1 MTELFSLRMARSTTK
16 RSLSGKFILHY
27 IFFYNDKHDE
37 SLCHNETEWLNRSVF
52 TDDYIN
58 LRQESDKQITE
69 SELLYYIMFLQTAVP
84 KNLAP
89 KLSNLVQKTA
99 STTGQPPEI
108 RELLLHIDLQKLRTH
123 LEGYGS
129 KTAVQD
135 EHLTNQLTEYIHAV
149 LSAEPRLQGVCHAYH
164 CTLYEQLAWMI
175 LYALAD
181 RDCFD
186 RYENAYRIELQTKT
200 ALTQNQNTD
209 TQGNADPLKKHALP
223 AHAKQIDENPVP
235 LTQTENPNQTGDSK
249 QNVQEIVEISDE
261 KNSKLTA
268 AVPDTPIPLEKKE
281 NHDLDTVISTPD
293 SESVKQLRER
303 ISAKYRSVSTLC
315 SLSIR
320 LLFVLLS
327 AQIITMVIPISI
339 WGLHDTSGKKT
350 LFYICMLS
358 FSIVILLL
366 RFIPMNLAKQKSR
379 LKVILDHYDSD
390 PYLQK
395 YALIENIPI
404 TSIHFNMFRDTCY
417 YHTELE
423 KNRKVL
429 NAGVAISISGNFI
442 ISLLQQ
448 SFPLMTAGVALTMLI
463 YMWIDVTI
471 MNHRYAS
478 AYNRL
483 DEREL
488 LPGTE
493 PVSGGFGKMY
503 SWDFDTGIHSFRHP
517 RILPSDLHS
526 ASCIRYIFLAYVDR
540 LSNNWTIITV
550 LLFLLN
556 FIMLIAGIVEYM
568 LPFNYY
574 FRLPTPEF
582 YSAFSLILIISMGI
596 VNITTLLWTEDHYD
610 RLTLFA
616 YLPGAAYA
624 DDRELIETYQR
635 YRNNQTITD
644 LDVNRGIYKY
654 NCTYIEQGKTIT
666 EIFPE
671 TDRIIFP
678 HRQSSRISRT
688 ALAVWISCLIIVS
701 IVTWHF
707 HILMGLLA
715 IPVAFIS
722 NILFLVW
729 ILPAMDFRKIRTVI
743 EKNGLA

>member
-1 MTELFSLRMARSTTK
+1 MC
-16 RSLSGKFILHY
+16 I
-27 IFFYNDKHDE
+27 
-37 SLCHNETEWLNRSVF
+37 
-52 TDDYIN
+52 
-58 LRQESDKQITE
+58 Q
-69 SELLYYIMFLQTAVP
+69 LYC
-84 KNLAP
+84 
-89 KLSNLVQKTA
+89 QKT
-99 STTGQPPEI
+99 P
-108 RELLLHIDLQKLRTH
+108 LLPLPLPVTQK
-123 LEGYGS
+123 
-129 KTAVQD
+129 
-135 EHLTNQLTEYIHAV
+135 EH
-149 LSAEPRLQGVCHAYH
+149 
-164 CTLYEQLAWMI
+164 
-175 LYALAD
+175 
-181 RDCFD
+181 
-186 RYENAYRIELQTKT
+186 
-200 ALTQNQNTD
+200 
-209 TQGNADPLKKHALP
+209 
-223 AHAKQIDENPVP
+223 
-235 LTQTENPNQTGDSK
+235 PNQTGDSE
-249 QNVQEIVEISDE
+249 QTVQEIAEISDE
-261 KNSKLTA
+261 LNPKLTA
-268 AVPDTPIPLEKKE
+268 ADPDIPIQPEKKE
-281 NHDLDTVISTPD
+281 SHDPDTVISTPD

-448 SFPLMTAGVALTMLI
+448 SFPLMTACVALTMLI
-463 YMWIDVTI
+463 YMWIDVII

-488 LPGTE
+488 LPGTD

-616 YLPGAAYA
+616 YL
-624 DDRELIETYQR
+624 
-635 YRNNQTITD
+635 
-644 LDVNRGIYKY
+644 
-654 NCTYIEQGKTIT
+654 
-666 EIFPE
+666 
-671 TDRIIFP
+671 
-678 HRQSSRISRT
+678 
-688 ALAVWISCLIIVS
+688 
-701 IVTWHF
+701 
-707 HILMGLLA
+707 
-715 IPVAFIS
+715 
-722 NILFLVW
+722 
-729 ILPAMDFRKIRTVI
+729 
-743 EKNGLA
+743 